1 MLDRFE
7 KFSFL
12 IADISRCWH
21 KLAGEVMEKEGLK
34 GPYAVYFTTM
44 YRFPEGITA
53 ARLSELCSKD
63 KADVSRAINL
73 LEQRGHVE
81 KVAPENGAYRAPLR
95 LTESGKELYLHIAK
109 KAAQA
114 VDNGGKGLS
123 GKEREIFY
131 KSLELISQNL
141 QKLAE
146 EGL

>member
-21 KLAGEVMEKEGLK
+21 KLASEVMEKEGLK

-44 YRFPEGITA
+44 YRFPDGITA

-63 KADVSRAINL
+63 KADVSRAMNL
-73 LEQRGHVE
+73 LEKRGLIE
-81 KVAPENGAYRAPLR
+81 KASPENGAYRAPLK
-95 LTESGKELYLHIAK
+95 LTEEGKALYLHIAE

-114 VDNGGKGLS
+114 VSGGGKGLNN
-123 GKEREIFY
+123 KEREIFY
-131 KSLELISQNL
+131 NALELISQNL
-141 QKLAE
+141 QKLTE